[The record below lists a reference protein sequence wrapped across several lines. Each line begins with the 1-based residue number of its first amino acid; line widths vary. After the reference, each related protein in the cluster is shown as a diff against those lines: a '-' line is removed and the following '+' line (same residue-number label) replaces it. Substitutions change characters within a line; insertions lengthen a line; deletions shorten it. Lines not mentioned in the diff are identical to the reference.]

1 VVLRNQNFAG
11 EKMKPFPHYRQRPP
25 LLQRG
30 FNVWPVLLCL
40 ALLVGCAAPQRESA
54 ATVPDLRVEFRR
66 AYDDAIEHHRST
78 TIHKGPVIIQDLL
91 GMTLIRQDGQRIR
104 YEMDKR
110 VYFALANNTHP
121 PYGIYSIIALQGFG
135 PVSAEQ
141 LDRLASYRAAIDES
155 LRGLDGLALDQD
167 AKQRLVTILSATRA
181 FIDRISGSGAVSREE
196 FVAFVEPLRPLFRA
210 NFHLAALEQLRQ
222 FRAQMALFK
231 TEYPQQNWQD
241 LRVVI
246 MGFHQPRNLWTL
258 KQFFQWLLK
267 EPDYERRV
275 VYAEFQH
282 PFFGEHRAEGERL
295 AIELLTKVDF
305 DQAAGEMFLG
315 DSKALGS
322 DILGPYARE
331 IIEGWGPSAF
341 VAD

>member
-1 VVLRNQNFAG
+1 
-11 EKMKPFPHYRQRPP
+11 
-25 LLQRG
+25 
-30 FNVWPVLLCL
+30 VLLCL
-40 ALLVGCAAPQRESA
+40 SLLGGCAAPKHERA
-54 ATVPDLRVEFRR
+54 AAPAPDLRVEFRR
-66 AYDDAIEHHRST
+66 SYDAAIEHHRSA
-78 TIHKGPVIIQDLL
+78 TILNGPVIIQDLL
-91 GMTLIRQDGQRIR
+91 GMTLIRHDGQRTR

-135 PVSAEQ
+135 PLSPAQ

-155 LRGLDGLALDQD
+155 LRGLDALALDPD
-167 AKQRLVTILSATRA
+167 AKQRVLTILSATRD

-210 NFHLAALEQLRQ
+210 NFRLAALEQLRQ
-222 FRAQMALFK
+222 FRAQMTVFK
-231 TEYPQQNWQD
+231 TDYPGENWQD

-258 KQFFQWLLK
+258 KQFFQWLLD
-267 EPDYERRV
+267 EPGYERRV

-282 PFFGEHRAEGERL
+282 PFFGEHRAEGEAL

-305 DQAAGEMFLG
+305 DQTAGEMFLG

-322 DILGPYARE
+322 DILGPFARE
-331 IIEGWGPSAF
+331 IIEGWGASTF
-341 VAD
+341 MAD